1 MNGQQL
7 LREWLPPA
15 VYRWLRQSRVP
26 RLGARPLHDIDRQ
39 LAELLPARGVYIEI
53 GANDGL
59 TQSNTWW
66 LERDRGW
73 KGLLI
78 EPALNRFLEL
88 QQNRGEQ
95 NVFSCSAC
103 VPFDFPRSFVS
114 MTYAD
119 LMTTAGEVDLLDVDR
134 DEHHRAASDHA
145 PRQVPFLATARCL
158 SDLIDESGI
167 GPAIDFFSL
176 DVEGAELAVL
186 GGLDFSRH
194 KPTWI
199 LVETRR
205 KELVDSFL
213 MQHGYGPARS
223 LSIHDYLYERA
234 ATAS

>member
-1 MNGQQL
+1 MNAQQL

-15 VYRWLRQSRVP
+15 MYRWLRQSRLP
-26 RLGARPLHDIDRQ
+26 RIGARSLHDIDRQ
-39 LAELLPARGVYIEI
+39 LAQILPPRGVYIEI

-88 QQNRGEQ
+88 QQNRSGQ
-95 NVFSCSAC
+95 NVFACAAC
-103 VPFDFPRSFVS
+103 VPSDFPHPFVR

-119 LMTTAGEVDLLDVDR
+119 LMTTTGDVELLDVDR
-134 DEHHRAASDHA
+134 KEHHRAASDHA

-158 SDLIDESGI
+158 SDLIDESGL
-167 GPAIDFFSL
+167 GSEIDFFSL
-176 DVEGAELAVL
+176 DVEGAELEVL

-194 KPTWI
+194 RPTRI

-205 KELVDSFL
+205 KELVDAVL
-213 MQHGYGPARS
+213 IQHGYGPARA
-223 LSIHDYLYERA
+223 LSIHDYLYELPP
-234 ATAS
+234 TVV